1 MNARFTLNRRDAKV
15 LGVAAGVADLTGVDV
30 TLVRIGFVAATLFTG
45 PVMPLLYIVA
55 AWVAPER

>member
-1 MNARFTLNRRDAKV
+1 MNARFTLNRRDAEV

-45 PVMPLLYIVA
+45 PAMLLLYMVA